1 MVVLLAL
8 FEYLEKENRRLIAQM
23 MNDSK
28 LCRTT
33 DDRNRIV
40 DRIMKLAGQSYTFD
54 SFLAKDIC
62 YDPVRDGAS
71 NAPAARTAT
80 DASGRQDN
88 LPLMPLLPPPVLHIV
103 E

>member
-1 MVVLLAL
+1 MIDNRQY
-8 FEYLEKENRRLIAQM
+8 FSFWQRYL
-23 MNDSK
+23 
-28 LCRTT
+28 
-33 DDRNRIV
+33 IV

-54 SFLAKDIC
+54 TFLAKDTC

-71 NAPAARTAT
+71 NAPAARSAT

-88 LPLMPLLPPPVLHIV
+88 QDDLPLMPLLPPPVLHIV